1 MSKFRSE
8 MTPQEFYVDYWRRQG
23 RQPPTPKQNP
33 MFRDEMGPE
42 ALFADYKMR
51 GYATGGQVREG
62 YERAYYGLKNE
73 LGKMSDFWKNVF
85 GLERGGEVGG
95 YATGGAVRGTPTNF
109 AGYNFLGNNRYL
121 DVETGDE
128 ISGEELL
135 KRHNIVNP
143 VFQMR
148 ESKEQSMGPAEQVF
162 DNIKD
167 IWRFMGILPKK
178 EKGESGLAFGK
189 KRHGGFAR

>member
-23 RQPPTPKQNP
+23 RQPPTPKENP

-85 GLERGGEVGG
+85 GLERGGEVGK
-95 YATGGAVRGTPTNF
+95 YAGTPSGF
-109 AGYNFLGNNRYL
+109 KGYNHLGNNIYL
-121 DVETGDE
+121 DIETGDE
-128 ISGEELL
+128 ISAGELL
-135 KRHNIVNP
+135 KRQGIKP
-143 VFQMR
+143 VFS
-148 ESKEQSMGPAEQVF
+148 ESKEQSMGPAERVAE
-162 DNIKD
+162 DLKN

-178 EKGESGLAFGK
+178 N
-189 KRHGGFAR
+189 RGGFSR

>member
-62 YERAYYGLKNE
+62 YEKAYYGLKNE
-73 LGKMSDFWKNVF
+73 LGKISDFWKNVF
-85 GLERGGEVGG
+85 GLERGGEVGR
-95 YATGGAVRGTPTNF
+95 YAGTPTSF
-109 AGYNFLGNNRYL
+109 KGYNELGNDRFL
-121 DVETGDE
+121 DIETGDE

-135 KRHNIVNP
+135 KRHGMGNVK
-143 VFQMR
+143 FAETR
-148 ESKEQSMGPAEQVF
+148 EQSMGPAERVY

-189 KRHGGFAR
+189 KNRGGFAR

>member
-1 MSKFRSE
+1 MSKF
-8 MTPQEFYVDYWRRQG
+8 
-23 RQPPTPKQNP
+23 
-33 MFRDEMGPE
+33 
-42 ALFADYKMR
+42 
-51 GYATGGQVREG
+51 GQVREG
-62 YERAYYGLKNE
+62 YEKAYYGLKNE

-85 GLERGGEVGG
+85 GLERGGEVSG

-128 ISGEELL
+128 ISGDELL

-143 VFQMR
+143 FLQMR
-148 ESKEQSMGPAEQVF
+148 ESKEQSPVERLGEEF
-162 DNIKD
+162 KN

-178 EKGESGLAFGK
+178 N
-189 KRHGGFAR
+189 RGGFAR

>member
-1 MSKFRSE
+1 MSK
-8 MTPQEFYVDYWRRQG
+8 V
-23 RQPPTPKQNP
+23 
-33 MFRDEMGPE
+33 
-42 ALFADYKMR
+42 
-51 GYATGGQVREG
+51 GQVREG

-85 GLERGGEVGG
+85 GLERGGEVGR
-95 YATGGAVRGTPTNF
+95 YAGTPTRF
-109 AGYNFLGNNRYL
+109 AGYNSLGNDRYL
-121 DVETGDE
+121 DIETGDE

-135 KRHNIVNP
+135 KRHNIKP
-143 VFQMR
+143 VLT
-148 ESKEQSMGPAEQVF
+148 ESKEQSMGAVERVY

-189 KRHGGFAR
+189 KRHGGFVR